1 MPSNFEKLTKSVQGY
16 VDKSN
21 EKKAGLNHEHQ
32 EYCKR
37 SELSPIALTGNF
49 SDLTNVP
56 EIPDVNK
63 VVNKDEVKEMI
74 ASNIAS
80 DAEIQKILVEI
91 FEKVEV

>member
-37 SELSPIALTGNF
+37 SDLSRIALTGDF

-56 EIPDVNK
+56 EIPDINK
-63 VVNKDEVKEMI
+63 VATKDDIKEIINKDTV
-74 ASNIAS
+74 S
-80 DAEIQKILVEI
+80 DDEIKSILSEI